1 MMKPCLRPRVTR
13 SQIIRVNLFTEKM
26 SLNFDLEKMIW
37 VGKDVAEQGVI
48 RCIDNSRWI
57 S

>member
-13 SQIIRVNLFTEKM
+13 SQIIRVNLFIEKM
-26 SLNFDLEKMIW
+26 GLNFDLEKMIW
-37 VGKDVAEQGVI
+37 VGKDVAERGVI